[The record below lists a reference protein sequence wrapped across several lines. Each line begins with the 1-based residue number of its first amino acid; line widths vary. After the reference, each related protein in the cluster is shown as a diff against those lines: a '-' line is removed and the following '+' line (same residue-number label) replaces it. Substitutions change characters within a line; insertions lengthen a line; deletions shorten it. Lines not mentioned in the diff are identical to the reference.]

1 MKTLHFDYTQD
12 LSDPNPSSTDQ
23 QTFVFFCV
31 SMIGVVLN
39 LIEIFS
45 YSVLFADIRNHNN
58 TVGSQI
64 LEAKIIK
71 QRNRVNAITMFGQFV
86 TWYTTSFFFFLPC
99 LSLIKLK
106 KYNYGK
112 WSQLLNKVTYFIYF
126 LWEEQCILHMIS
138 TDDTA
143 LLTVLL
149 GTPQVIIS

>member
-1 MKTLHFDYTQD
+1 
-12 LSDPNPSSTDQ
+12 
-23 QTFVFFCV
+23 
-31 SMIGVVLN
+31 
-39 LIEIFS
+39 
-45 YSVLFADIRNHNN
+45 
-58 TVGSQI
+58 
-64 LEAKIIK
+64 
-71 QRNRVNAITMFGQFV
+71 MFGQFV

-106 KYNYGK
+106 NYNYGK
-112 WSQLLNKVTYFIYF
+112 WSQLLNKVMYFIYF